1 MIRTVLQPGTD
12 PNKCIPLTAT
22 ENFIL
27 NQKQLLS
34 EGIRS
39 GLFCDLKPVEDL
51 IFLTIEFSENT
62 GIADCVVAVDPL
74 RLPFFS
80 GKLPALARVTNL
92 RIMSSSDFFS
102 AEVITDVKNNS
113 VITFL
118 IGLED
123 VIIELQGICD
133 SRRKSAVFNKRP
145 GTDAMN
151 GISQQGRVRIR
162 LTLRTSQDAPTGYE
176 QTDDQSDDML
186 PLYFS
191 HKLNPLRIARKI
203 RMARTNTPTPK

>member
-51 IFLTIEFSENT
+51 ILLTIEFSENT

-74 RLPFFS
+74 LLPFFS
-80 GKLPALARVTNL
+80 GKFPALTGVTDLWIVSGTNL
-92 RIMSSSDFFS
+92 FA
-102 AEVITDVKNNS
+102 AEVITDIEDDS
-113 VITFL
+113 VIPFL

-123 VIIELQGICD
+123 IIIKLQGIYD

-151 GISQQGRVRIR
+151 GISQQGRIRID
-162 LTLRTSQDAPTGYE
+162 LPLRTSQDAPTGYE

-186 PLYFS
+186 PFYFS

-203 RMARTNTPTPK
+203 RTARTNTPTPK